1 MKKINFK
8 SNPLSLAI
16 KIFLHQHHITYP
28 NFYQDSLSIFKRILK
43 TFGISNYEIPT
54 ELKKNKYY
62 HDVPIEKFGP
72 F

>member
-1 MKKINFK
+1 MFKK
-8 SNPLSLAI
+8 
-16 KIFLHQHHITYP
+16 
-28 NFYQDSLSIFKRILK
+28 ILK
-43 TFGISNYEIPT
+43 TFNISNYQIPI